1 MVRDGSRDPWQ
12 AVEGGCLMENEMT
25 LNDWMQALYD
35 EHGRLTPEIVLEA
48 ARPPDSPAHGFV
60 FGVSRDEAAER
71 FYLDRAHRLIQTV
84 RVHITR
90 QEGKPKTVRAWHAV
104 PGDDESR
111 YVYLPLVELMQR
123 PDKMDLARN
132 EAIRRVRDA
141 QRAVEDLDALITAP
155 PAKRKTERAVKQI
168 KRAQEL
174 LAS

>member
-1 MVRDGSRDPWQ
+1 
-12 AVEGGCLMENEMT
+12 MT

-60 FGVSRDEAAER
+60 FGIDRNEAAER

-84 RVHITR
+84 RIEVR
-90 QEGKPKTVRAWHAV
+90 RDEGKPKTVRAWHAV

-111 YVYLPLVELMQR
+111 YVYLPLNELITR
-123 PDKMDLARN
+123 PDKLELARN

-141 QRAVEDLDALITAP
+141 QRSVEDLDALITDRP
-155 PAKRKTERAVKQI
+155 VKRKTERAVKQI